1 MKQKSSILKA
11 DRGIFFAWGILPFM
25 NNTSIHK
32 HNRILKMIG
41 HLIASNTNMSYCS
54 NKHIKFKTIEKV
66 SGQFCSK
73 RMERKIY
80 LGQAML

>member
-1 MKQKSSILKA
+1 MKQKSGILKA

-32 HNRILKMIG
+32 HNRILKMVG
-41 HLIASNTNMSYCS
+41 HLIAANTNMSYYS
-54 NKHIKFKTIEKV
+54 NKHIKFKTI

-73 RMERKIY
+73 RMERKFY
-80 LGQAML
+80 LVQAML